1 MTILDPASPATTNP
15 DAVAQLRANV
25 IGPVLVAG
33 DADMAAETATF
44 NLAAVHDPAVAVGAT
59 CAEDVQAAV
68 RWAVSHG
75 LHVAVQATGHGP
87 ITGVGRSTV
96 LITTSRMRA
105 VAVDP
110 SRGVATVEAGAR
122 WSDVIGVAALHGLS
136 PVCGS
141 SSQVG
146 AVGFTL
152 GGGIGPFAREH
163 GFGADQVKYVEI
175 VTADGAL
182 TRLDAVN
189 EPELFW
195 AVRGGKGNFGIVT
208 EMEIRLVPVSSL
220 YGAALFYA
228 ADTAS
233 EVLHAY
239 RSWCATLP
247 DRTTTSIAFLRLPP
261 LDTLPE
267 PLRGQ
272 FVVHLRFAHNGPDEE
287 GERLLAPM
295 LEIGTL
301 LHHAGSMPFAHADA
315 IHQDPT
321 DPMPVRERGGLLTDL
336 TAGAVDALLRTA
348 GPDVDV
354 PLIMVEIRQMGGALA
369 RQPEVPNSVAGRD
382 GVFSVLVLGPAVPGI
397 EDAVIAAGGDVFTAL
412 SPWLTGTS
420 LLNFLGDAT
429 TPAQVATA
437 WTPEVHQ
444 RLLAVKQDV
453 DPDNVFRMGHA
464 LSAD

>member
-1 MTILDPASPATTNP
+1 MTILDPASPATTHP
-15 DAVAQLRANV
+15 DAVAQLRADV

-33 DADMAAETATF
+33 DDGMAAETATF
-44 NLAAVHDPAVAVGAT
+44 NLAAVHDPAIAVGAT

-68 RWAVSHG
+68 RWAVAHG

-87 ITGVGRSTV
+87 VAGVGRSTV

-105 VAVDP
+105 VSIDP
-110 SRGVATVEAGAR
+110 SRGVARVEAGTR
-122 WSDVIGVAALHGLS
+122 WGDVIGAAALHGLA

-146 AVGFTL
+146 VVGFTL
-152 GGGIGPFAREH
+152 GGGIGPFARER
-163 GFGADQVKYVEI
+163 GFGADQVTYVEM
-175 VTADGAL
+175 VTADGEL
-182 TRLDAVN
+182 TRVDADN
-189 EPELFW
+189 RPDLFW

-208 EMEIRLVPVSSL
+208 EMEFRLAPVSSL
-220 YGAALFYA
+220 YGAAVFYA
-228 ADTAS
+228 AESAS

-239 RSWCATLP
+239 RSWCAGLP
-247 DRTTTSIAFLRLPP
+247 EPTTTSIAFLRLPP

-301 LHHAGSMPFAHADA
+301 LHQAGTMPSSQFDA

-321 DPMPVRERGGLLTDL
+321 DPLPVWERGGLLSDL
-336 TAGAVDALLRTA
+336 TAETVDAIVRTA
-348 GPDVDV
+348 GPDVDI
-354 PLIMVEIRQMGGALA
+354 PLFMVEVRQLGGALA
-369 RQPEVPNSVAGRD
+369 RQPEAPNAVAGRD
-382 GVFSVLVLGPAVPGI
+382 GAFSVLLLGPGVPGI
-397 EDAVIAAGGDVFTAL
+397 EEAAIAAGDDIHAAL

-420 LLNFLGDAT
+420 LLNFLGDST
-429 TPAQVATA
+429 TPEQVARA
-437 WTPEVHQ
+437 WKPEVHQ
-444 RLLAVKQDV
+444 RLLAIKHEV

-464 LSAD
+464 LSAE